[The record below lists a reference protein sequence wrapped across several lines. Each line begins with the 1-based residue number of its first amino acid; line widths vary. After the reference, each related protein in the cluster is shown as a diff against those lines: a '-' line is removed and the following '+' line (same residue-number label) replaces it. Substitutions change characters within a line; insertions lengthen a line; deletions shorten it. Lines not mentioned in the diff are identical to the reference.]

1 LKPGNIL
8 VDAAGTPKLLDF
20 GLSKLLHSEP
30 PDPADPQEPVM
41 ATPDYASPEQIMGDP
56 VTAASD
62 VYSLGAVLYELLSGA
77 RPHRIER
84 AGPAAL
90 QHAICVEPTMPPSAA
105 VSDIP
110 LARRLAGDLDSIVLR
125 AMQKDPER
133 RYSSA
138 EHLADDLRRHLEHR
152 PVTARPDAAGYRLGK
167 FVRRNSL
174 HVVLAGVA
182 AIVGIGGVA
191 AYEMRTA
198 RKRAR
203 RSVLE
208 RELAAAHRLL
218 DHLQAHPPPDVRAC
232 AEIVEIAKAFW
243 EANPSDVRALRDYGA
258 VQLRLAMVIPEE
270 LMREK
275 RAALEGTRDWL
286 TATLRKNGADTE
298 LRHQL
303 DAASAAL
310 AALAEG
316 NTRP

>member
-1 LKPGNIL
+1 
-8 VDAAGTPKLLDF
+8 
-20 GLSKLLHSEP
+20 
-30 PDPADPQEPVM
+30 
-41 ATPDYASPEQIMGDP
+41 
-56 VTAASD
+56 
-62 VYSLGAVLYELLSGA
+62 
-77 RPHRIER
+77 
-84 AGPAAL
+84 
-90 QHAICVEPTMPPSAA
+90 
-105 VSDIP
+105 
-110 LARRLAGDLDSIVLR
+110 
-125 AMQKDPER
+125 MQKDPER

-191 AYEMRTA
+191 AYEVRTA

-203 RSVLE
+203 RSALSGGVLE

-243 EANPSDVRALRDYGA
+243 EANPSDVRALRGYGA

-275 RAALEGTRDWL
+275 RAALEDTRDWL